1 MKTTKGAL
9 RSFWEEI
16 QNQIFNIYNFNE
28 AVKLINI
35 YLNKLLSEESK
46 VLRTL
51 LEGSE
56 VAGSAMI

>member
-1 MKTTKGAL
+1 MKTTKSAL

-51 LEGSE
+51 FEGSE